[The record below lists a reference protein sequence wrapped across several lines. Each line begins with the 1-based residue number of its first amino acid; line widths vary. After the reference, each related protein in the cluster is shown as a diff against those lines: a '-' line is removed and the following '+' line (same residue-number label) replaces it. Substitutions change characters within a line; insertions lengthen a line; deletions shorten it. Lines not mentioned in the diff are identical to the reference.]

1 MVPQSGE
8 TSSSHLS
15 IAPARDLFRDI
26 LHALDL
32 EKGQHRDAPHYLQF
46 NVMEVHQTWRQNS
59 LLRKPFEK
67 LFPGLEGRKQRRY
80 LQAIRQV
87 SRDIDWFVTRLTRRP
102 GWEDTLVVLV
112 SDHGEGMN
120 SHPDVARSVNHGHL
134 LYQSQVSVPWILY
147 STAGRLPEGLVV
159 ERPVRLLDLMPTV
172 LELCGIKAPSPM
184 RGQSLV
190 PLLNNREVQLP
201 EAFVVETE
209 FRESEKVG
217 VYTDRWQYFENRD
230 DHPGLNRRE
239 LQRFGSTENG
249 KETDLADL
257 HPEVVER
264 LSTYLEKW
272 ERENP
277 KTTPTLPDR
286 ELSPE
291 EVHQLRS
298 LGYIQ

>member
-1 MVPQSGE
+1 MAS
-8 TSSSHLS
+8 
-15 IAPARDLFRDI
+15 AMDLFTDVLRM
-26 LHALDL
+26 LDL
-32 EKGQHRDAPHYLQF
+32 ERGRHRQAPHYLQF
-46 NVMEVHQTWRQNS
+46 NILEVHNRWGENS
-59 LLRKPFEK
+59 IREK
-67 LFPGLEGRKQRRY
+67 YRRLFVAPERNRNESYY

-87 SRDIDWFVTRLTRRP
+87 SHDIDWFITRLTRRP

-172 LELCGIKAPSPM
+172 LELCGIKAPNPM

-190 PLLNNREVQLP
+190 PLLNNQEVQLP

-209 FRESEKVG
+209 FRESEKLG
-217 VYTDRWQYFENRD
+217 VYSENWEYFENRD

-249 KETDLADL
+249 KETDQADL

-264 LSTYLEKW
+264 LATYLEQW
-272 ERENP
+272 ERDNP
-277 KTTPTLPDR
+277 KMTPTLPDR